1 MTLPEIN
8 IQPLLRYQVSWDTVD
23 GLDCHFWN
31 YYFRL
36 SHFYYTPMKFI
47 YCIYNMNIYILI
59 SQPPGGFMVN
69 PSGSFRVQPI
79 KNRSKQSPQKVDEL
93 DPTLVALRERWEHL
107 MRQEVLDLTTEEAW
121 DRGIVVVDVCFEKP
135 KKKGPGKTIILLR
148 FRWKSSHGNFGVP
161 GSFFT

>member
-1 MTLPEIN
+1 
-8 IQPLLRYQVSWDTVD
+8 
-23 GLDCHFWN
+23 
-31 YYFRL
+31 
-36 SHFYYTPMKFI
+36 
-47 YCIYNMNIYILI
+47 MNIYILI

>member
-1 MTLPEIN
+1 
-8 IQPLLRYQVSWDTVD
+8 
-23 GLDCHFWN
+23 
-31 YYFRL
+31 
-36 SHFYYTPMKFI
+36 
-47 YCIYNMNIYILI
+47 
-59 SQPPGGFMVN
+59 MVN

-135 KKKGPGKTIILLR
+135 KKRGLEKR
-148 FRWKSSHGNFGVP
+148 
-161 GSFFT
+161 